1 MAEVDDTQ
9 TRGERTRQT
18 ILDAAERLF
27 LTNGY
32 HGTSMR
38 QIAHAAGDIAVGG
51 IYNHFGG
58 KEDIFH
64 ALLSARSPYPAITA
78 ALEEMEA
85 TSGPAML
92 TEAFSQMQLIIKDNL
107 SFFGLVLI
115 DLQEFEGRTMREL
128 VDQGVPAVFRYW
140 ERLQAAGGLRDDMDT
155 FVMIRIFVS
164 VLIGY
169 ALTNLIAFSRE
180 GKLLLTAVPDTEHVA
195 WEEAIMDVLLHGIAE
210 SVEAES

>member
-1 MAEVDDTQ
+1 
-9 TRGERTRQT
+9 
-18 ILDAAERLF
+18 
-27 LTNGY
+27 
-32 HGTSMR
+32 
-38 QIAHAAGDIAVGG
+38 
-51 IYNHFGG
+51 
-58 KEDIFH
+58 
-64 ALLSARSPYPAITA
+64 
-78 ALEEMEA
+78 
-85 TSGPAML
+85 
-92 TEAFSQMQLIIKDNL
+92 
-107 SFFGLVLI
+107 
-115 DLQEFEGRTMREL
+115 MREL